1 MQGQGQGHR
10 VDASPVST
18 SRQGESRGNGRRVG
32 VYRAVSGE
40 RSGARAHFGKLYNEM
55 QKHLESQG
63 AFSMLKQMLRQEVRG
78 EISKEDGKRI
88 ITLFESADES
98 TFMHEMGHMFLI
110 SRSLSYFINLL

>member
-1 MQGQGQGHR
+1 MSNFWGSGQ
-10 VDASPVST
+10 
-18 SRQGESRGNGRRVG
+18 
-32 VYRAVSGE
+32 
-40 RSGARAHFGKLYNEM
+40 
-55 QKHLESQG
+55 SQG

-78 EISKEDGKRI
+78 EISQEDGKRI

>member
-1 MQGQGQGHR
+1 
-10 VDASPVST
+10 
-18 SRQGESRGNGRRVG
+18 
-32 VYRAVSGE
+32 
-40 RSGARAHFGKLYNEM
+40 M

-63 AFSMLKQMLRQEVRG
+63 AFSVLKQMLRQEVRG
-78 EISKEDGKRI
+78 EISQEDGKRI